1 MKILCFGSLNIDY
14 TYRVDHFVQPGET
27 LAAESLQVFSG
38 GKGLNQAIALARA
51 GAETCMAG
59 AVGEDGR
66 FLLEELTAAGVH
78 TDHVSILQQVRTGNA
93 IIQNDKTGDNCI
105 LLYGGANRAVTEA
118 QADEVLRHFSAG
130 DWLLLQN
137 EINNLPYIMRRA
149 HERGL
154 RIAFNPS
161 PMEQRVLDF
170 PLEYVDLFLLNRVE
184 AAQLAGTDGAADGL
198 LRGGSAD
205 AGRAGRGLCGQRTD
219 HPAGGVS
226 GRGRGYNRG
235 GRHLYRLFPRFAAAR
250 RGRAAGDGAGCA
262 GGGNRGHPA
271 GRGAVHPDAGAGR
284 GVRQMKIQQNRG
296 QAPAGP
302 APAAICLAG
311 KTTGITLV
319 LWWKY
324 INITAAHSDIS
335 VSN

>member
-1 MKILCFGSLNIDY
+1 MKALCFGSLNIDY
-14 TYRVDHFVQPGET
+14 TYLVDHFVQPGET
-27 LAAESLQVFSG
+27 LAADSLQVFSG

-161 PMEQRVLDF
+161 PMEARVLEW

-198 LRGGSAD
+198 LRAL
-205 AGRAGRGLCGQRTD
+205 REK
-219 HPAGGVS
+219 
-226 GRGRGYNRG
+226 
-235 GRHLYRLFPRFAAAR
+235 FPGAA
-250 RGRAAGDGAGCA
+250 
-262 GGGNRGHPA
+262 
-271 GRGAVHPDAGAGR
+271 V
-284 GVRQMKIQQNRG
+284 V
-296 QAPAGP
+296 
-302 APAAICLAG
+302 L
-311 KTTGITLV
+311 TL
-319 LWWKY
+319 
-324 INITAAHSDIS
+324 
-335 VSN
+335 